1 MEERLVELE
10 VRYTHLE
17 REVAEL
23 SRIVFE
29 QQKAID
35 YLKQELRCTR
45 GKVDAMSAAPVNE
58 SPPHY

>member
-17 REVAEL
+17 REVGEL

-29 QQKAID
+29 QQKLID
-35 YLKQELRCTR
+35 YLKQELGATR
-45 GKVDAMSAAPVNE
+45 GRVDAMSAPLVNDR
-58 SPPHY
+58 PPHY

>member
-10 VRYTHLE
+10 VRYSHLE

-29 QQKAID
+29 QQKVID
-35 YLKQELRCTR
+35 HLKREMGATR
-45 GKVDAMSAAPVNE
+45 GRVDAMSAPLVNE
-58 SPPHY
+58 PPPHY